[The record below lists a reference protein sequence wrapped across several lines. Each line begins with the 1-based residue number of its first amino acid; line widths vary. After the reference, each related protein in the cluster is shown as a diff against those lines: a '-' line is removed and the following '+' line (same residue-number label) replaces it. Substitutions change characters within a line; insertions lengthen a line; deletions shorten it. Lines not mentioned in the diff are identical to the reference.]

1 MDVAGFLAQSHV
13 LLVVGKGGVGKTTVS
28 AALAG
33 LGAAAGLDVLV
44 VALDDSGG
52 LTSLLGLEGPLGYE
66 EVEDFPD
73 TVDALIVEDGSKVY
87 AAVNAKQHLHRRRF
101 SLAHELGHYFMHRQ
115 GMPEED
121 ITIDNPPSADENYIA
136 TKSPAEIEADL
147 FAGELLVPLQ
157 MLKPH
162 IQKGIPE
169 LSRLFLVSEQVIS
182 IAISRHMKALYK

>member
-1 MDVAGFLAQSHV
+1 MSQVRNQFVRQMAKKILAESKV
-13 LLVVGKGGVGKTTVS
+13 KVPPVDLLQI
-28 AALAG
+28 
-33 LGAAAGLDVLV
+33 
-44 VALDDSGG
+44 
-52 LTSLLGLEGPLGYE
+52 LTAHGIGYE

-121 ITIDNPPSADENYIA
+121 ITIDNPPSADENDTA

-147 FAGELLVPLQ
+147 FAGELLVPLP

-162 IQKGIPE
+162 VQKGIPE